1 MHAKSS
7 LVPRLKL
14 HHVHRA
20 GGRAGFFGGEGYNVA
35 VDGRVEAGFQRFA
48 RRLGHLG
55 VKRANEARI
64 AAADFKPPM
73 VWVFPEESP
82 VNSMAMGFRESW
94 SLSYWCI
101 GLVREVRDIEAGR
114 RQAMVLAITASGS
127 LFRDDVGVPDRS
139 LGGLAESVSRVAWS
153 PADVR
158 VMDTDESLIGAAV
171 RVTVNLLTAEVC

>member
-1 MHAKSS
+1 MSFAD
-7 LVPRLKL
+7 RLL
-14 HHVHRA
+14 TVEDTIAHRIF
-20 GGRAGFFGGEGYNVA
+20 RDVA
-35 VDGRVEAGFQRFA
+35 VPVLIGRKSRT
-48 RRLGHLG
+48 
-55 VKRANEARI
+55 
-64 AAADFKPPM
+64 ADFKPPM

-139 LGGLAESVSRVAWS
+139 LGGIAESVSRVAWS